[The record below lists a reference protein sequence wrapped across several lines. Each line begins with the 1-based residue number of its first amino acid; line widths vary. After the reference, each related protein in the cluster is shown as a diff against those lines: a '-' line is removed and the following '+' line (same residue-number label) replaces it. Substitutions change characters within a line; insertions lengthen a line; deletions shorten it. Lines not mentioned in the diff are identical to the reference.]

1 MVNNVPLR
9 ILNRAEVARCLE
21 GIDVVAVAEEVLRR
35 HADGLTVLPPEGY
48 LSWRNDVNGDCRS
61 LAMLGALSR
70 DANRQPVYGLK
81 VINAATSN
89 AARGMER
96 AGGVGMIFDPET
108 ARPVMLVEVGLIS
121 ALRTAAYTVLSIR
134 TLGPTDWTTLAL
146 IGTGT
151 QAAVHLD
158 LIAADAPTLARVH
171 VYDLDRRRAEDFAQR
186 ARARH
191 PKLNVLVADEPA
203 AASVQAQVVV
213 TATTSTVPYLG
224 PEAFGPGTFVA
235 HVSLDDLTAEALLA
249 AEGLFVDDV
258 ELVQDNPR
266 RILGRL
272 MQDQRVLAPGRSGP
286 ADSRPLDG
294 TLGDVL
300 VGRSQAIRP
309 KTGWVVSNPF
319 GMAVLDVGLLDMVRA
334 EAQRQDIGT
343 QFDLMFGEGA
353 PA

>member
-1 MVNNVPLR
+1 MVNSFPLR

-21 GIDVVAVAEEVLRR
+21 GIDLVAVAEAVLRR
-35 HADGLTVLPPEGY
+35 HAEGLTVLPAEGY

-61 LAMLGALSR
+61 LAMLGALTR
-70 DANRQPVYGLK
+70 DADRQPVYGLK

-89 AARGMER
+89 PARGMER
-96 AGGVGMIFDPET
+96 AGGIGMIFDPET

-134 TLGPTDWTTLAL
+134 AHGPTDWSTLAV

-158 LIAADAPTLARVH
+158 LIAADVSTLAEVR
-171 VYDLDRRRAEDFAQR
+171 VYDIDRRRAEDFAQR
-186 ARARH
+186 ASARH
-191 PKLNVLVADEPA
+191 PKLDVLVADEPA
-203 AASVQAQVVV
+203 AATVPAQVVV
-213 TATTSTVPYLG
+213 TATTSTAPYLG
-224 PEAFGPGTFVA
+224 PEAFGPGTFIA
-235 HVSLDDLTAEALLA
+235 HVSLDDLTAEALLE
-249 AEGLFVDDV
+249 AEALFVDDV

-272 MQDQRVLAPGRSGP
+272 MQDQRVLAPGRSGG

-300 VGRSQAIRP
+300 IGRRPAIRP
-309 KTGWVVSNPF
+309 STGYVVSNPF
-319 GMAVLDVGLLDMVRA
+319 GMAVLDVGFLDVVRA
-334 EAQRQDIGT
+334 EAQRHNIGM
-343 QFDLMFGEGA
+343 QLDLLPSGEG
-353 PA
+353 